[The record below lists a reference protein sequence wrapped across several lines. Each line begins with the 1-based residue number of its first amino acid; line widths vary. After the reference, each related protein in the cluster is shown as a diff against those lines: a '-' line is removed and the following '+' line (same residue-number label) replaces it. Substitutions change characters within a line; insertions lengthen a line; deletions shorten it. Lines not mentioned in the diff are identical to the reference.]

1 MRAAA
6 TLAVLVLAATAAA
19 AGAHGAARVA
29 CPPSVASH
37 VDPRHSYE
45 LDVIGAYGRVTDTH
59 GRLFDVPGVN
69 ENTTLSDPPMFGDL
83 QQLVIDEQANDSY
96 VVVLKGTNEFPAQ
109 FTLSRD
115 RAQGPS
121 DEYLADDVASWF
133 VPHSLKGATISL
145 AFATGQPV
153 ASVRLC
159 VNGQAIIPT
168 STVSGPKAKDQDAPR
183 VYPKVVPE
191 GTGQVRITL
200 RATDT
205 VSGVA
210 GMWTVVNAGRS
221 RRLVPYS
228 GPFVVRR
235 GPQVI
240 VWAVDRAGNMTT
252 PAIATR

>member
-6 TLAVLVLAATAAA
+6 ILAVLVLAAAAA
-19 AGAHGAARVA
+19 VGVQGSARVA
-29 CPPSVASH
+29 CPPPVASH
-37 VDPRHSYE
+37 VDPGHGYIF
-45 LDVIGAYGRVTDTH
+45 DVIGAIGHVTDTQ

-69 ENTTLSDPPMFGDL
+69 ENTTLSDPPISDL
-83 QQLVIDEQANDSY
+83 IQQLVIDEEANDSY
-96 VVVLKGTNEFPAQ
+96 VVLLKGKNEFPAQ

-115 RAQGPS
+115 RFQGPDS
-121 DEYLADDVASWF
+121 ELLPDDVASWF
-133 VPHSLKGATISL
+133 VPRSLKGATISL

-153 ASVRLC
+153 ANVRLC
-159 VNGQAIIPT
+159 VNGRAITPT

-183 VYPKVVPE
+183 VYPTVVPA
-191 GTGQVRITL
+191 GVGKVRITL
-200 RATDT
+200 RATDS

-210 GMWTVVNAGRS
+210 GMWTVVNAGRP
-221 RRLVPYS
+221 RELLPYS

-252 PAIATR
+252 PGIATR